1 MDRGSDHAVR
11 RRRNAI
17 AVARNGGA
25 ARRGVSQSQFVAE
38 LIRQATAEVWPA
50 EVLALAGS
58 SSDFQLADAL
68 RAGMAQD
75 AERSGP

>member
-1 MDRGSDHAVR
+1 MAQITLYVDDETQSRLR
-11 RRRNAI
+11 ET
-17 AVARNGGA
+17 A